1 MLAVKDIALYIMDKE
16 VLNVCTASASNL
28 DHCNSKDRMNS
39 LQKYNW
45 KANKWRNLNHYT
57 A

>member
-1 MLAVKDIALYIMDKE
+1 VLAVKDIALYIMDKE